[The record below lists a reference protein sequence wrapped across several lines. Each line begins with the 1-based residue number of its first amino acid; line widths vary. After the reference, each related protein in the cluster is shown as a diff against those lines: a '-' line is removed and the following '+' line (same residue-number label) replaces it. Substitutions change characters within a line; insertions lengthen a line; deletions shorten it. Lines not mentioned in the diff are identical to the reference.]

1 MQSLQAKASEWSGV
15 STEDAFGI
23 DETNLFQKLGL
34 QPFINLSTHFYT
46 RYPPLQTHLV
56 YYNMIKHYEFDA

>member
-1 MQSLQAKASEWSGV
+1 MQSLQQKASEWSGV
-15 STEDAFGI
+15 ATEDAFGI

-46 RYPPLQTHLV
+46 RYGILIFTPIWFV
-56 YYNMIKHYEFDA
+56 RI